1 MKTTNLSQKEI
12 DNLNRIIASVMSDSL
27 GRYAPSRLL
36 HLWDSPGKNTGV
48 GYHSLLQEIFHT
60 QGLNPQLLCL
70 LHCKVGTLPL
80 VPLGNLNRSVS
91 TSIINF

>member
-48 GYHSLLQEIFHT
+48 GYHSLLQGIFPT
-60 QGLNPQLLCL
+60 KGLNQGLKP
-70 LHCKVGTLPL
+70 
-80 VPLGNLNRSVS
+80 
-91 TSIINF
+91 TSLSSAALAGGFFFYH